1 MKTFRLVSLMVL
13 HQDEQPS
20 RIEEI
25 PLMDGLI
32 INQEDGEN
40 SWIVEAFI
48 EKSYKPIF
56 EKAKQED
63 TKLNLQVTISKKS
76 NDPASLMGEVKII
89 KVMDNTVSVLLEG
102 NLVPSRLN
110 MAEIVLTD
118 LIQQGLQGE
127 GLLAEFKNRLQEKK
141 KPIQS

>member
-1 MKTFRLVSLMVL
+1 MKTFRLVSLVVL
-13 HQDEQPS
+13 HQKEQPS

-25 PLMDGLI
+25 PLIDGLI

-48 EKSYKPIF
+48 DKSYKTIF
-56 EKAKQED
+56 EKAKQDEA
-63 TKLNLQVTISKKS
+63 KLNLQVTISQKS

-89 KVMDNTVSVLLEG
+89 KEMENSVSVLLEG

-127 GLLAEFKNRLQEKK
+127 GLLTEFKNRLQEKK
-141 KPIQS
+141 KPVQN

>member
-25 PLMDGLI
+25 PLIDGLI

-48 EKSYKPIF
+48 EKSYKSIF
-56 EKAKQED
+56 EKAKQND

-89 KVMDNTVSVLLEG
+89 KEMDNSVSVLLEG

>member
-56 EKAKQED
+56 EKAKQAN

-76 NDPASLMGEVKII
+76 NDPASLLGEVKII
-89 KVMDNTVSVLLEG
+89 KEMDNSVSVLLEG

-141 KPIQS
+141 KPIQN

>member
-13 HQDEQPS
+13 HQNEQPS

-25 PLMDGLI
+25 PLIDGLI

-48 EKSYKPIF
+48 EKSYKSIF
-56 EKAKQED
+56 EKAKQD
-63 TKLNLQVTISKKS
+63 KAKLNLQVTITKKS
-76 NDPASLMGEVKII
+76 NDPASLTGEVKII
-89 KVMDNTVSVLLEG
+89 KVMENSVSVLLEG
-102 NLVPSRLN
+102 NLVPGKLN
-110 MAEIVLTD
+110 IAEIVLTD

-127 GLLAEFKNRLQEKK
+127 GLLAEFKHRLQEKK

>member
-25 PLMDGLI
+25 PLIDGLI

-48 EKSYKPIF
+48 EKSYKSIF
-56 EKAKQED
+56 EKAKQND

-89 KVMDNTVSVLLEG
+89 KDMDNSVSVLLEG